1 MKHFKLGNLR
11 LPIPKTGSYFLSF
24 NWIINTMNT
33 NANALQQGYQLA
45 EYTLERQLAEGGFS
59 IVYLARDDQ
68 GKKHVI
74 KEYFPHELVKRY
86 AQKQVVLLDPKHE
99 SMYQLGLQLF
109 FEEGRILRTI
119 NHPSVVSVSN
129 FFRANKTVYM
139 VMEYSIGETLETYL
153 QKIPNHAI
161 PEANLRIL
169 FAQVVS
175 GLSSIHDKKIVHLDL
190 KPSNIYLRKK
200 GGGMLFDFGASSFIN
215 DLHTA
220 TQTFTPGFSAPEQ
233 TDKNGKVGTWTDIYA
248 FGATLHVAM
257 GAGIP
262 PSALMR
268 LKKEV
273 VGHLPSEDLKLSK
286 KVGHLYSPELIT
298 LVERCLAIDIS
309 ARPINGKEIEILLLG
324 QHSSPKI
331 TGSMFH
337 NSIQTIKGW
346 FSKDLKK

>member
-1 MKHFKLGNLR
+1 
-11 LPIPKTGSYFLSF
+11 
-24 NWIINTMNT
+24 MNT
-33 NANALQQGYQLA
+33 NTSSLRQGYQLA

-59 IVYLARDDQ
+59 IVYLARDEQ

-86 AQKQVVLLDPKHE
+86 AEKQVVLLDPKHE
-99 SMYQLGLQLF
+99 NIYQMGLQLF

-153 QKIPNHAI
+153 RKVPKHAI

-169 FAQVVS
+169 FAQVAA
-175 GLSSIHDKKIVHLDL
+175 GLSAIHEKNIVHLDL

-200 GGGMLFDFGASSFIN
+200 GGSMLFDFGASRFIS
-215 DLHTA
+215 DLQTA

-233 TDKNGKVGTWTDIYA
+233 TDKQGKVGIWTDIYA
-248 FGATLHVAM
+248 LGATLHVAM
-257 GAGIP
+257 GAGVP

-268 LKKEV
+268 HKKETT
-273 VGHLPSEDLKLSK
+273 GTRPSSDLKLPK
-286 KVGHLYSPELIT
+286 KVGHLYSPELIA
-298 LVERCLAIDIS
+298 LVERCLSIDIS
-309 ARPINGKEIEILLLG
+309 TRPMSAKEIEILLSG
-324 QHSSPKI
+324 RYSAPKA
-331 TGSMFH
+331 TASTTLLHDF
-337 NSIQTIKGW
+337 IQTIKGW
-346 FSKDLKK
+346 LSKGPKK

>member
-1 MKHFKLGNLR
+1 
-11 LPIPKTGSYFLSF
+11 
-24 NWIINTMNT
+24 MNT
-33 NANALQQGYQLA
+33 NTSALRQGYQLA

-59 IVYLARDDQ
+59 IVYLARDEH

-86 AQKQVVLLDPKHE
+86 AEKQVVLLDPKHE
-99 SMYQLGLQLF
+99 NIYQMGLQLF

-153 QKIPNHAI
+153 RKAPKHAI
-161 PEANLRIL
+161 PEADLRVL
-169 FAQVVS
+169 FAQVAA
-175 GLSSIHDKKIVHLDL
+175 GLSAIHEKSIVHLDL

-200 GGGMLFDFGASSFIN
+200 GGGMLFDFGASRFIS

-233 TDKNGKVGTWTDIYA
+233 TDKQGKVGVWTDIYA

-268 LKKEV
+268 LKKETT
-273 VGHLPSEDLKLSK
+273 GLLPSTDLKLSK
-286 KVGHLYSPELIT
+286 KIGHLYSPELIA
-298 LVERCLAIDIS
+298 LVERCLSIDIS
-309 ARPINGKEIEILLLG
+309 KRPINAKEIEILLAG
-324 QHSSPKI
+324 RYSAPKV
-331 TGSMFH
+331 TGSTTLLH
-337 NSIQTIKGW
+337 DLIQTFKGW
-346 FSKDLKK
+346 FSKGPKK